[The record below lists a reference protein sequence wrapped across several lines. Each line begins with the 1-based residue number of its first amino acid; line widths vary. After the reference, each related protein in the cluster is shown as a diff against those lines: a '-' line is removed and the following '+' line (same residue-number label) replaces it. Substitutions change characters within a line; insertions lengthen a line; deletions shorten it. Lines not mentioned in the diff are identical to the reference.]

1 MTTLEATD
9 MIVEQLQSEIKTLS
23 ESDFARLRNWL
34 IDLDWER
41 WDRQLES
48 DLAAGK
54 LDFLIDEAVAAEST
68 TI

>member
-1 MTTLEATD
+1 
-9 MIVEQLQSEIKTLS
+9 MIVEQLQSEIKALS

>member
-9 MIVEQLQSEIKTLS
+9 MIVEQLQSEIKALS

>member
-9 MIVEQLQSEIKTLS
+9 MIVEPLQSEIKALS

-54 LDFLIDEAVAAEST
+54 LAFLIDEAVAAEST